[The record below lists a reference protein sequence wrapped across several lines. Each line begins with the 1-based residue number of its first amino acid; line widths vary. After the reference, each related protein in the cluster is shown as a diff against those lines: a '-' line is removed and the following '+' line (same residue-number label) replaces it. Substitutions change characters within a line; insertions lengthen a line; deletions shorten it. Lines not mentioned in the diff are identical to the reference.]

1 MNEFVQI
8 MSISSSFKVLEGDII
23 KKLEELNWDLI
34 VSHNQ
39 YDETEIHIPI
49 KKLEEL
55 LIK

>member
-1 MNEFVQI
+1 MNEFI
-8 MSISSSFKVLEGDII
+8 EILTFHNLPEELKKEII

-55 LIK
+55 FIK

>member
-1 MNEFVQI
+1 MNEFVEI
-8 MSISSSFKVLEGDII
+8 LTFHHLPTDLENEII
-23 KKLEELNWDLI
+23 EKLEELNWEMI

-55 LIK
+55 FIK